1 MALETLAEF
10 SPAEILPLIP
20 RKNSRLKIVSSDSI
34 QEISVK
40 TCSLRLQVFKR
51 SLTCI
56 SCGIVGV
63 IFKLQKQVNRDEK
76 PHLNLYACRNK
87 SDGEIEF
94 ILMTQDHIFPRSR
107 GGKDNLDNLATMC
120 VECNLIK
127 SDNVINQ

>member
-51 SLTCI
+51 SLTC
-56 SCGIVGV
+56 SACGIVGV
-63 IFKLQKQVNRDEK
+63 SFKLQRQVNKDER
-76 PHLNLYACRNK
+76 PHLNLYACRHK
-87 SDGEIEF
+87 SNREIEF
-94 ILMTQDHIFPRSR
+94 ILMTQDHTFPSSK
-107 GGKDNLDNLATMC
+107 GGKNSLDNLTTMC
-120 VECNLIK
+120 MDCNLKKGNKI
-127 SDNVINQ
+127 